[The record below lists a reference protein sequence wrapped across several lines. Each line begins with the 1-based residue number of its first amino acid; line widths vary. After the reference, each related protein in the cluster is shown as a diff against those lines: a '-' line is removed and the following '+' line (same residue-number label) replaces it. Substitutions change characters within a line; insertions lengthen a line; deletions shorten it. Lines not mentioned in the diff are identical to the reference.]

1 MKKALLVTV
10 TTVKQ
15 FRDKKKKKDRKRVWH
30 YRACVK
36 AELWNFEA
44 VTSCANFGP
53 SVKASLTWETF
64 L

>member
-1 MKKALLVTV
+1 MKKALLVTI

-15 FRDKKKKKDRKRVWH
+15 FRDKKKKDRKRVWH